1 MSGNDSNAI
10 ARKEYKVGL
19 SDGKIVIDG
28 VADFSIDVC
37 NPKLNV
43 GRLYAALFANISEPT
58 LIVLEP
64 TSGLRQ
70 DQKAASFFESLRKIV
85 NDACEKMNPGLA
97 EVVAK
102 AKRFDADEG
111 NGLQ

>member
-1 MSGNDSNAI
+1 MSGNDSNAT
-10 ARKEYKVGL
+10 ARKEYKVEL

-37 NPKLNV
+37 DPKLNV
-43 GRLYAALFANISEPT
+43 GRLYAALFADISEPT

-64 TSGLRQ
+64 TSELRQ
-70 DQKAASFFESLRKIV
+70 NQKAASFFESLRKIV

-97 EVVAK
+97 EIAAK
-102 AKRFDADEG
+102 AKRFDSDEG
-111 NGLQ
+111 DGLR